1 MERGGGKL
9 TAAERAARAAE
20 VVADHSPL
28 PPRVEAFVDELAAM
42 MISAV
47 GKPLPDH
54 ADKLIRLAGLVR
66 E

>member
-1 MERGGGKL
+1 M
-9 TAAERAARAAE
+9 TAAEHAALAAE

-28 PPRVEAFVDELAAM
+28 PPRVEAFIGELAAL

-54 ADKLIRLAGLVR
+54 ADKLIRLAGLAR